1 MQHQQTNILR
11 YCTIF
16 TVTSYFCTVK
26 HFICI
31 LRYTILSVFLLS
43 ANALSAQQQHDTTQN
58 ADSIEVSLLTCRP
71 RQNVYSLYGHTAIR
85 YTNYT
90 RGIDVAVNYGMFS
103 FAKPFFVLRFVF
115 GLTDYEMGVEP
126 IDAFMATYSSYG
138 CGVWQQT
145 LNLTQDEKEA
155 LAKALAANY
164 ELQNRVYRY
173 NYFYDNCTTRARDII
188 TGNIAGKVAYTT
200 RHDNGPSFREI
211 THQYNTQ
218 HPWARFGNDLLLG
231 VKADMPTAVTEQQFL
246 PDNLKNDFS
255 RATITGKN
263 GQKRQL
269 VSAERWLVQP
279 TAQVVEKEFPLSPS
293 TCAIIFALIVIA
305 ATVFEA
311 TRNKNYWGID
321 CIVMLADG
329 LCGMILLAMVFSEHP
344 TVSINLQILLLNP
357 CTLLFL
363 PHTIKCLRHRRR
375 GLWLP
380 VWTVCMVLF
389 LIGGIFQTYAEGMYI
404 VALSLL
410 LRYLFK
416 IKQSA
421 KAHE

>member
-1 MQHQQTNILR
+1 MKHFIYILR
-11 YCTIF
+11 YA
-16 TVTSYFCTVK
+16 
-26 HFICI
+26 I
-31 LRYTILSVFLLS
+31 LCVFLLLP
-43 ANALSAQQQHDTTQN
+43 NAIPAQRQYDNTQN

-85 YTNYT
+85 FTNYT

-115 GLTDYEMGVEP
+115 GLTDYEMGIEP
-126 IDAFMATYSSYG
+126 IDVFMATYSSYG

-145 LNLTQDEKEA
+145 LNLTQNEKET
-155 LAKALAANY
+155 LAKALATNY
-164 ELQNRVYRY
+164 EPQNRVYRY
-173 NYFYDNCTTRARDII
+173 NYFYDNCTTRARDIL
-188 TGNIAGKVAYTT
+188 TGNIGGKVEYTA

-211 THQYNTQ
+211 THQYNSQ

-231 VKADMPTAVTEQQFL
+231 IKADMPTTVAEQQFL

-255 RATITGKN
+255 RATITYGN

-269 VSAERWLVQP
+269 VSTERWLVQP
-279 TAQVVEKEFPLSPS
+279 TAQVQEKEFPLSPS
-293 TCAIIFALIVIA
+293 ACAIIFAIIVIA
-305 ATVFEA
+305 ATTLEVA
-311 TRNKNYWGID
+311 RKKNYWGID
-321 CIVMLADG
+321 CIIMLANG
-329 LCGMILLAMVFSEHP
+329 LCGLILLAMVFSEHP

-357 CTLLFL
+357 CTLLFM
-363 PHTIKCLRHRRR
+363 PHTIKNLRHKRHGR
-375 GLWLP
+375 WLP
-380 VWTVCMVLF
+380 IWTVCMVLF
-389 LIGGIFQTYAEGMYI
+389 LIGGFFQTYAEGMHI

-416 IKQSA
+416 IKQSV